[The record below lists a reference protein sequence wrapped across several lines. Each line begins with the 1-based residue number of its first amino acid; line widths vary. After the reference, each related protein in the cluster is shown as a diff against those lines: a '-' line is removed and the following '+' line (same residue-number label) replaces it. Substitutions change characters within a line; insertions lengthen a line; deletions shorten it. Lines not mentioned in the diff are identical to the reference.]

1 MKKKVSLVSRYRIV
15 DGSSTI
21 NFVVVYYAF
30 PPSKTLT
37 FRFDDEAEEYIK
49 SLGLEENSYI
59 CREFVIN
66 EDDTACDY
74 KFLSDI

>member
-15 DGSSTI
+15 NGSTTM
-21 NFVVVYYAF
+21 NFVVVYYKF
-30 PPSKTLT
+30 SLSRTLT
-37 FRFDDEAEEYIK
+37 FQLDDDAEEYIK

-66 EDDTACDY
+66 EDETACEF
-74 KFLSDI
+74 KFSMDI